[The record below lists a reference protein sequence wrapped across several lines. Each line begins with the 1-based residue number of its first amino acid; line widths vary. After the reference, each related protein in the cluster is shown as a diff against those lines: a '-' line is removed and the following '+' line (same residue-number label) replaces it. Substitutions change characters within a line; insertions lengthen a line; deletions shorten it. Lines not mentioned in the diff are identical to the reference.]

1 MLVTVALLIVLVQ
14 LLQMIGDHIVTR
26 YKQR

>member
-14 LLQMIGDHIVTR
+14 LLQMIGDRIVTR
-26 YKQR
+26 YKRS